1 MAIIELSIRR
11 IGGTKVD
18 IDGKVYHFKDN
29 DGNGRHT
36 AEITNE
42 EHIKKLLAIPQY
54 KIEEDIAID
63 DEPSNDESNIVDGFD
78 DGDVIT
84 IDDDELEAAVDDK
97 PEEQP
102 KPVVAKKTTAR
113 KTASK

>member
-1 MAIIELSIRR
+1 MAVLELLIKRKN
-11 IGGTKVD
+11 GTKVT
-18 IDGKVYHFKDN
+18 IDGSTYHFKDI
-29 DGNGRHT
+29 GNGKHV
-36 AEITNE
+36 AEVTKQ

-54 KIEEDIAID
+54 KLEEDEVID
-63 DEPSNDESNIVDGFD
+63 DEPSNDESSIVDGFD